1 MTGYVGDGY
10 ECAPAPAVC
19 GDGACAGVETQVTC
33 PADCDCDVV
42 VIVDEAL
49 ASVLANSLR
58 TYLTDLG
65 AEGLRGTVESWAPG
79 TVEELKSFIFARVDK
94 YGAESVFLI
103 GNMPAAWYEQT
114 AFDQH
119 EEFPM
124 DLYLQDRDAVWGDAD
139 GDGTY
144 DSHSDLDLDIYLSR
158 LQTIPDPE
166 ECQSSPNF
174 PTCPSTYEPGGA
186 LYASEACI
194 EHCPSGFA
202 TRSGSPDVDCCGPFF
217 LKRYFDRLHQY
228 RILGSLVNES
238 ALVFTDDTWNAWGQ
252 PFYLDTLYSTVHVV
266 KELSDTTKEKY
277 VEMLCGEGTDFG
289 LAIVGST
296 KAGGIWRPEILHL
309 NLAQG
314 VPWGEAYRLWY
325 NNYGYTDDEWH
336 LGMVLFGDPL
346 LTLFGDVTGLMKLS
360 QQEAPSSEDI
370 EALRQSMIDRPQLEE
385 LDTFEEYRESNPE
398 FFT

>member
-94 YGAESVFLI
+94 YGAEGVFLI

-144 DSHSDLDLDIYLSR
+144 AAHSALDLAIYLSR

-186 LYASEACI
+186 LYESEACI

-202 TRSGSPDVDCCGPFF
+202 TRSGSPAVDCCGPFF